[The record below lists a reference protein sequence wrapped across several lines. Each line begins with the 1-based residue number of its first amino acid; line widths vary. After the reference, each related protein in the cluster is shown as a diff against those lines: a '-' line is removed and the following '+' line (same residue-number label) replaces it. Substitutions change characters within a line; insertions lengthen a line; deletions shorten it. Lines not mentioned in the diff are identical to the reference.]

1 MFLSAWPVSAWP
13 VERENKID
21 IISLMGV
28 VTQEIPL
35 EFKKLS
41 AEARIR
47 HVQNLW
53 DFIAEASDK
62 VQVPK
67 SHEQI
72 LDKRLA
78 AYEADGNQA
87 ASWNT
92 VRDNILKN
100 LGSN

>member
-1 MFLSAWPVSAWP
+1 
-13 VERENKID
+13 
-21 IISLMGV
+21 MGV
-28 VTQEIPL
+28 VTQEISP

-78 AYEADGNQA
+78 AYETDGDQA
-87 ASWNT
+87 ASWSA
-92 VRDNILKN
+92 VRDNILKSI
-100 LGSN
+100 GSD

>member
-1 MFLSAWPVSAWP
+1 MNIAIS
-13 VERENKID
+13 D
-21 IISLMGV
+21 IPSG
-28 VTQEIPL
+28 
-35 EFKKLS
+35 FKELS

-47 HVQNLW
+47 YVQNLW
-53 DFIAEASDK
+53 DFIAEASDEIP
-62 VQVPK
+62 VPK

-78 AYEADGNQA
+78 AYEADGDQA
-87 ASWNT
+87 APWSA